1 MFYIIAQGARISTP
15 IDQLLKS
22 TNISPIAASTAVKAV
37 STHSDKV
44 AEKNLSKKTD
54 IYQESQSQNRQSSE
68 RSRVRYAR
76 EIMTSPVVTA
86 SVRLSLNDTWKLL
99 AAKGF
104 HHLPI
109 VDDRQQLQG
118 IVSDR
123 DLLRYAANDN
133 RQVGGY
139 SIEQLM
145 TREVISADANAEVR
159 LLAEIMCSRAIGSIP
174 IVGDGAEVVG
184 IVSRTDIL
192 RGLVHGAPMD
202 LWA

>member
-22 TNISPIAASTAVKAV
+22 TNVQPVVATTAVKAV
-37 STHSDKV
+37 TTNSGAIQEKSLSPK
-44 AEKNLSKKTD
+44 AE
-54 IYQESQSQNRQSSE
+54 IYRQSQRKDSESSA
-68 RSRVRYAR
+68 RTSARFAR
-76 EIMTSPVVTA
+76 EIMTSPVTTA
-86 SVRLSLNDTWKLL
+86 SVHLSLTDTWQLL

-133 RQVGGY
+133 RRIGDY
-139 SIEQLM
+139 PIEQLM
-145 TREVISADANAEVR
+145 TRQVISADANAEVR
-159 LLAEIMCSRAIGSIP
+159 MLAEIMCSRAIGSIP
-174 IVGDGAEVVG
+174 IVGDDREVIG

-192 RGLVHGAPMD
+192 RSLVHGAPME
-202 LWA
+202 LWV